1 MATAVTNIIIECG
14 YCLRRNEALDQPKV
28 LPCTHVHCFKC
39 LRADYEINHLVE
51 CPRPNCR

>member
-51 CPRPNCR
+51 CPLPNCR